1 MEPNMRSDP
10 VSTTSTLVLAPDRAV
25 RIAHPDG
32 VQLRGRR
39 GRVWLTLDGE
49 LQDYFVVPG
58 QVMALARSGPAVL
71 TALDDYA
78 EVDAVW
84 PGRPQA

>member
-1 MEPNMRSDP
+1 MRTDP
-10 VSTTSTLVLAPDRAV
+10 VSSISTLVLAPDRAV

-39 GRVWLTLDGE
+39 GRAWLTLDGE
-49 LQDYFVVPG
+49 LQDFFVSPG
-58 QVMALARSGPAVL
+58 QVMKLTRGGPALL

-84 PGRPQA
+84 PGLPQA

>member
-1 MEPNMRSDP
+1 MRTDP
-10 VSTTSTLVLAPDRAV
+10 VSSTSTLVLAPDRAV

-32 VQLRGRR
+32 VQLRGRL
-39 GRVWLTLDGE
+39 GRAWLTLDGD
-49 LQDYFVVPG
+49 LQDFVVTPG
-58 QVMALARSGPAVL
+58 QVMELTRTGPAVL